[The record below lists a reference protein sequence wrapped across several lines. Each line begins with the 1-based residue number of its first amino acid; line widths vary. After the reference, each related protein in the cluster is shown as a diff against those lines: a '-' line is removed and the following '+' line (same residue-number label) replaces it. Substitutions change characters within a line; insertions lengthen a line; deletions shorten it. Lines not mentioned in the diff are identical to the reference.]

1 MCVHIAASNPVSI
14 HICTLYVGLQNL
26 GSRAMWTRLISVFS
40 IGSSGPRPV
49 PLVPFPPP
57 IGLPVGMPVIPQRI
71 WSEHWMP
78 GPEGKIYYFNKI
90 TQQSVW
96 EKPTDFDLVVPLP
109 VGPTGVPLSP
119 VGAAGGG
126 VSAQQ
131 EPITA
136 EQTNSGENNTGSDG
150 EDDIVKESDSGA
162 ASEDVSDKASSGLLP
177 TPGGPPLPIPPH
189 LAASVAAAK
198 SKIQSAA
205 DAMEES
211 KKKES
216 EGPRPIQ
223 SIAVPGT
230 PWSVVFT
237 SNEKMFFFNAT
248 TKKSVWKMPQ
258 DLTNN
263 SFMKKVIPPWESQCV
278 Q

>member
-1 MCVHIAASNPVSI
+1 MFQSFTSTVRFDISLTI
-14 HICTLYVGLQNL
+14 DYNL
-26 GSRAMWTRLISVFS
+26 CHFLI
-40 IGSSGPRPV
+40 GGGPRPV

-57 IGLPVGMPVIPQRI
+57 VGLPVGVPVVPQRV
-71 WSEHWMP
+71 WSEHRMP
-78 GPEGKIYYFNKI
+78 GPEVKIYYFNKI

-109 VGPTGVPLSP
+109 VGPTGVPVSVSGLSP
-119 VGAAGGG
+119 AIDGGG
-126 VSAQQ
+126 SAQQ
-131 EPITA
+131 EP
-136 EQTNSGENNTGSDG
+136 ENNTSNDG
-150 EDDIVKESDSGA
+150 DHNDNNIVKESNSSAG
-162 ASEDVSDKASSGLLP
+162 SEDDKGSSSGLLP

-205 DAMEES
+205 EAMEES
-211 KKKES
+211 KKEEAK
-216 EGPRPIQ
+216 GPRPIQ

-263 SFMKKVIPPWESQCV
+263 SFMKKVIPPWES
-278 Q
+278 